1 MVVSYGGSRVFL
13 LVCFNAA
20 VKYLVVVI
28 IMSVEVEVG
37 MVNLWGKQETV
48 FTIQSE
54 LLAGIQI

>member
-1 MVVSYGGSRVFL
+1 MVSDGVNRGFL
-13 LVCFNAA
+13 LVSFNDA

>member
-1 MVVSYGGSRVFL
+1 MVSDGVNRGFL
-13 LVCFNAA
+13 LVSFNAA